1 MHDALMAAYDEAVSG
16 QGSIRTHWREM
27 MALVWAMPPEML
39 REKQAR
45 AATHLAGAD
54 NFMADFG
61 GTTQTVWSI
70 DILPIIIPEPEWK
83 VIAAGLGQRARL
95 LNMILADIYGP
106 QTLI

>member
-45 AATHLAGAD
+45 AAAHLAGAD

-61 GTTQTVWSI
+61 GPTHPIWSI
-70 DILPIIIPEPEWK
+70 DILPLIIPGSEWQT
-83 VIAAGLGQRARL
+83 ISEGLAQRARL
-95 LNMILADIYGP
+95 LNLILADI
-106 QTLI
+106 